1 MVDKKVICL
10 TFTLQKLHKL
20 GQNNRNIFKRS
31 RSKVNSKK
39 KNFVLIGLAKGE
51 SRSNWLASNW

>member
-51 SRSNWLASNW
+51 SRSN